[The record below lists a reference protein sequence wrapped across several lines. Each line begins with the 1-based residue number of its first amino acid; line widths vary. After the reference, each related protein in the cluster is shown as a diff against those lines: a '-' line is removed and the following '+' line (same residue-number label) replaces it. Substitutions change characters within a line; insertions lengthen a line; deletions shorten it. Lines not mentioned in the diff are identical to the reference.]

1 MSEPIRVLQ
10 VFAQMNRGGAEAM
23 IMNLYRNIDRS
34 RVQFDFIVH
43 TEQKCAYDDEI
54 IELGGK
60 IYRVPRYTG
69 KNHFSYK
76 RAWKHFFKD
85 HTEYE
90 IVHGH
95 VRSTAAIYL
104 KIAKKFGRKTVAHSH
119 STASR
124 GNKIQQYIKNTMQYS
139 IRYIADYMFACSDE
153 AGTWLF
159 GRNFNKSS
167 NHKIIKNAI
176 DSEKYKFDEIKRNK
190 MRKLLDVEKSF
201 VIGHI
206 GSFTEPKNHRFII
219 DIFYEVLK
227 KEKNSVLL
235 LVGDGKLRRHIEE
248 KVKKLNLHDNVIFVG
263 IRSDIP
269 DLLQAMDVFLFP
281 SIYEGLPVSL
291 IEAQASGIKCFIS
304 DTITQ
309 EVKIIEEVEFISLK
323 KSSEYWAEII
333 SGYYKGY
340 SRKDTFSLI
349 CESGYNVEENAKWLE
364 NFYLRKNGVIDG

>member
-34 RVQFDFIVH
+34 KVQFDFVVH
-43 TEQKCAYDDEI
+43 TEEKCAFDDEI
-54 IELGGK
+54 KNLGGR

-76 RAWKHFFKD
+76 KEWEIFFEN
-85 HTEYE
+85 HPEYKV
-90 IVHGH
+90 VHGH

-104 KIAKKFGRKTVAHSH
+104 RIAKKIGRKTVAHSH

-124 GNKIQQYIKNTMQYS
+124 GNKIQQYIKNTMQFS
-139 IRYIADYMFACSDE
+139 IRYIADYMFACSYDS
-153 AGTWLF
+153 GKWLF
-159 GRNFNKSS
+159 GRNFDKKS
-167 NHKIIKNAI
+167 NYKIINNAI
-176 DSEKYKFDEIKRNK
+176 DSEIYKFDEIKRNK
-190 MRKLLDVEKSF
+190 MRELLNVEKSF

-206 GSFTEPKNHRFII
+206 GSFSEPKNHQFII
-219 DIFYEVLK
+219 EVFYEVVK
-227 KEKNSVLL
+227 KQKNSVLL
-235 LVGDGKLRRHIEE
+235 LVGDGRLRRYVEE
-248 KVKKLNLHDNVIFVG
+248 KAKKLNLYDNIIFAG

-281 SIYEGLPVSL
+281 SIYEGLPVTL

-309 EVKIIEEVEFISLK
+309 EVKITEEVEFISLK
-323 KSSEYWAEII
+323 KPSDYWAKII
-333 SGYYKGY
+333 LEYYKGY
-340 SRKDTFSLI
+340 SRKNTFSLI
-349 CESGYNVEENAKWLE
+349 CKSGYDVEENAKWLE
-364 NFYLRKNGVIDG
+364 NFYLRKNGVING